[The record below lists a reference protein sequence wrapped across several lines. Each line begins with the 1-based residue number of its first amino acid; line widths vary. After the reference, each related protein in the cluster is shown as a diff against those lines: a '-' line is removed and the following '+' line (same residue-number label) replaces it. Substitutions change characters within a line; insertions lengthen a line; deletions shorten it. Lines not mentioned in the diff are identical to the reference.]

1 MPWHAS
7 KSDPRKV
14 YDSYHNAVCVCQNQD
29 QANLI
34 VAAVNAFGAPDAM
47 AIKLRE
53 PSPAGKE
60 SAKEPEQTCGASLP
74 GHNADAPPTHAW
86 ITDGCCDKALR
97 KASLS
102 GNLDGLQPFECSKC
116 GTTYWPRREGP
127 VVNWEARANAVVFK
141 T

>member
-14 YDSYHNAVCVCQNQD
+14 YDSYHKVVCVCQNQD

-60 SAKEPEQTCGASLP
+60 GAKEPEQPGGASEQP
-74 GHNADAPPTHAW
+74 KEDAPLTHAW

-102 GNLDGLQPFECSKC
+102 GSLNRLQPFECAKC

-127 VVNWEARANAVVFK
+127 VVNWEARAAAIVFK

>member
-1 MPWHAS
+1 MEGRLMSWHAS

-34 VAAVNAFGAPDAM
+34 VAAVNAFGAPDEM

-53 PSPAGKE
+53 PMMQK
-60 SAKEPEQTCGASLP
+60 PEF
-74 GHNADAPPTHAW
+74 THSFAA
-86 ITDGCCDKALR
+86 DGCCAKSLA

-102 GNLDGLQPFECSKC
+102 GALDSLQPFHCAKC
-116 GTTYWPRREGP
+116 GTEYRAKPVGP
-127 VVNWEARANAVVFK
+127 VVNWEAQCDVVVFK
-141 T
+141 P